1 MDFYPYT
8 QSNIDIKRFVRKNKE
23 NKEGGFGRV
32 YVVEEISSHKLY
44 VAKVLNCRND
54 EQKIN
59 RELGILMICNH
70 PTIIKFHGFSRTD
83 IHDENNVTIILD
95 YASNGSLQDKLE
107 KIRDEKDFKE
117 MTNTVR
123 QKILIGV
130 SRGMKYLHDR
140 RILHRD
146 LKPGNVLLD
155 SDLRPLISDFG
166 LSKFF
171 SQDHSKSY
179 SMFGGTLFYTAPE
192 VISGTSCG
200 RKSDVYSFG
209 IMMYEIVTGE
219 IAYPEYEKEGM
230 NFFQFQTK
238 VVNENLR
245 PVFRTSVKKC
255 IRRLIE
261 RCWSS
266 DQSERPTFS
275 ELFNKLSRK
284 QTKKQSKEDQEDPE
298 SQTKGTENDDND
310 DIDEKEEEDYF
321 LDDVNYEEI
330 DEYVKSI
337 TKIDDPIE
345 ELNQKNEIIETEMN
359 ELKKKNDKIKIEAEK
374 ITHEKDELA
383 TKLQQLS
390 IVKENM
396 INEHQRLILLNQN
409 FDQTIHF
416 NSQTNY
422 NLQQKN
428 QRLKKEFEQL
438 IEHNKKLRNI
448 ENQNKETTDF
458 INLEPETMISKLPG
472 SGSFGQ
478 AFLVENP
485 KIEEKYVTK
494 ISYQPFTDEKRILST
509 YMELLISAENPAI
522 LSYNDISRRKILS
535 EYHLIVT
542 NKFLERGTWYDFLN
556 KSEYSSIKNSYS
568 DTIKYI
574 NLLGI
579 SLGMRYL
586 HDKNIIHGQLG
597 LSNIFIDSN
606 FYPYIGEFG
615 LYKMIDKSSYEYRRE
630 NLIFKSPE
638 ILNYNFYSEDDTNE
652 YKEYEIFTKSND
664 VYSYSMIAYCIMSGN
679 IPMKNDSIYQ
689 MMSKIIKGEHPEITH
704 IKNVEMRKIIEIIW
718 SSDGKERPTFD
729 EIVERLTDPKLF
741 LTFDIRISD
750 VIKYLKLFPNE
761 QKMIQKFQIKL
772 NPELISNDILNED
785 SFIKQY
791 FGVGLIGNVCTG
803 KTALI
808 ETYTKK
814 VKFTDVKPTVG
825 VKFYNDVESGIKNV
839 YFNIIDTS
847 GDEKYCSFIPIYLRS
862 VSAII
867 FFTDV
872 SQDKEYESLTKFFHL
887 VYECTDKEKLVI
899 YLATTKT
906 DLGWK
911 NTIDQI
917 QLFADQYGFKLFVT
931 SLNDIESIDTMF
943 RCLAYDVLVK
953 DKESGPDKIKELNDI
968 QSNGKCLIQ

>member
-70 PTIIKFHGFSRTD
+70 PTIVKFHGFSRTD

-275 ELFNKLSRK
+275 ELFNKLSGK
-284 QTKKQSKEDQEDPE
+284 QTKKQTKKDQEDQKDQE

-345 ELNQKNEIIETEMN
+345 ELNQKIEMIETEMN
-359 ELKKKNDKIKIEAEK
+359 ELKKKNNIEYITNKRDELVANIQQTSFDIEKIKDENQVLINTTEK
-374 ITHEKDELA
+374 QFVSN
-383 TKLQQLS
+383 QQL
-390 IVKENM
+390 
-396 INEHQRLILLNQN
+396 L
-409 FDQTIHF
+409 
-416 NSQTNY
+416 
-422 NLQQKN
+422 
-428 QRLKKEFEQL
+428 
-438 IEHNKKLRNI
+438 
-448 ENQNKETTDF
+448 
-458 INLEPETMISKLPG
+458 
-472 SGSFGQ
+472 
-478 AFLVENP
+478 
-485 KIEEKYVTK
+485 
-494 ISYQPFTDEKRILST
+494 
-509 YMELLISAENPAI
+509 
-522 LSYNDISRRKILS
+522 
-535 EYHLIVT
+535 
-542 NKFLERGTWYDFLN
+542 
-556 KSEYSSIKNSYS
+556 
-568 DTIKYI
+568 
-574 NLLGI
+574 
-579 SLGMRYL
+579 
-586 HDKNIIHGQLG
+586 
-597 LSNIFIDSN
+597 
-606 FYPYIGEFG
+606 
-615 LYKMIDKSSYEYRRE
+615 
-630 NLIFKSPE
+630 
-638 ILNYNFYSEDDTNE
+638 
-652 YKEYEIFTKSND
+652 
-664 VYSYSMIAYCIMSGN
+664 
-679 IPMKNDSIYQ
+679 
-689 MMSKIIKGEHPEITH
+689 
-704 IKNVEMRKIIEIIW
+704 
-718 SSDGKERPTFD
+718 
-729 EIVERLTDPKLF
+729 
-741 LTFDIRISD
+741 
-750 VIKYLKLFPNE
+750 
-761 QKMIQKFQIKL
+761 
-772 NPELISNDILNED
+772 
-785 SFIKQY
+785 
-791 FGVGLIGNVCTG
+791 
-803 KTALI
+803 
-808 ETYTKK
+808 
-814 VKFTDVKPTVG
+814 
-825 VKFYNDVESGIKNV
+825 
-839 YFNIIDTS
+839 
-847 GDEKYCSFIPIYLRS
+847 
-862 VSAII
+862 
-867 FFTDV
+867 
-872 SQDKEYESLTKFFHL
+872 YESATLT
-887 VYECTDKEKLVI
+887 
-899 YLATTKT
+899 
-906 DLGWK
+906 
-911 NTIDQI
+911 
-917 QLFADQYGFKLFVT
+917 
-931 SLNDIESIDTMF
+931 S
-943 RCLAYDVLVK
+943 
-953 DKESGPDKIKELNDI
+953 
-968 QSNGKCLIQ
+968 